1 LHSSAVLKQGEGE
14 TPSTN
19 NTVTAIDSGC
29 SDHMCNEKSRF
40 IPGTLWKANVWV
52 QMGDDNGVQVGEAGK
67 THISSLE
74 MDALFVPQ
82 FRISLVSVSK
92 LAKQGLRT
100 TFDSAGCRVTNKAGE
115 IVLDAKEKDGIYVI
129 GAGRENAFTT
139 TTTLKSGKIKQRK
152 RDKFVQTE
160 SLHLWHRR
168 LAHLNPV
175 ALKQILDTSI
185 RYSNDHDHATCDIC
199 LKSKHQQEFNR
210 TKVPRSK
217 IPFELIHSDTCGP
230 LSPSLSGAAHY
241 IVFIDDCTRH
251 VEVYFLLTKS
261 AEEVAAK
268 FAHFEAWVATQGYTI
283 KRFRSDN
290 GKGEY
295 SNSIFQDM
303 LGEAGI
309 TWEPS
314 PPYTQHKNGVS
325 ERMIRTLN
333 TKARSMLLDAT
344 LPSRFWAEAIST
356 AAYLHRRS
364 PSNSLEGK
372 SPFEML
378 YGVKPKLYH
387 LRRFGSTVYKH
398 IPKDQRK
405 DKKFGSRSKAC
416 MMLGYVHNTTKI
428 WRIWDFEGG
437 SHGQGRAMECSNTIF
452 KENENAFS
460 EDKDSD
466 DIMVFAEPD
475 DPKDGDYVEDISEE
489 ISIDNS

>member
-1 LHSSAVLKQGEGE
+1 
-14 TPSTN
+14 
-19 NTVTAIDSGC
+19 
-29 SDHMCNEKSRF
+29 MCNEKSRF
-40 IPGTLWKANVWV
+40 IPGTLRKVNVWV
-52 QMGDDNGVQVGEAGK
+52 KMGDDNGVHVGEVGR
-67 THISSLE
+67 TYIGSLE

-100 TFDSAGCRVTNKAGE
+100 TFDSTGCRVTNTAE
-115 IVLDAKEKDGIYVI
+115 EVVLDAKEENGIYVI
-129 GAGRENAFTT
+129 RAGREHAFTT
-139 TTTLKSGKIKQRK
+139 TVTLGSGKIKQRK

-168 LAHLNPV
+168 LAHLNPD
-175 ALKQILDTSI
+175 ALKKVLDATI
-185 RYSNDHDHATCDIC
+185 HYSDDHDHATCDIC
-199 LKSKHQQEFNR
+199 LRSKHQQEFNR

-230 LSPSLSGAAHY
+230 ISPSLAGAAHY

-251 VEVYFLLTKS
+251 VEVYFLITKS

-268 FAHFEAWVATQGYTI
+268 FAHFEAWVSTQGYTI

-295 SNSIFQDM
+295 SNSTFQTVLSD
-303 LGEAGI
+303 AGI

-333 TKARSMLLDAT
+333 TKARSMLLDAA
-344 LPSRFWAEAIST
+344 LPSKFWAEAIST
-356 AAYLHRRS
+356 AAYLHRLS

-378 YGVKPKLYH
+378 YGTKPKLHH

-405 DKKFGSRSKAC
+405 DKKFGARSKPC
-416 MMLGYVHNTTKI
+416 MMLGYVHKTTKI

-437 SHGQGRAMECSNTIF
+437 SNGQGRAIECSNAIF
-452 KENENAFS
+452 KEQENAYS
-460 EDKDSD
+460 DPEDED
-466 DIMVFAEPD
+466 DTIAFPERDNPE
-475 DPKDGDYVEDISEE
+475 DGDYVQVDKINEQAMD
-489 ISIDNS
+489 DNS

>member
-1 LHSSAVLKQGEGE
+1 
-14 TPSTN
+14 
-19 NTVTAIDSGC
+19 
-29 SDHMCNEKSRF
+29 
-40 IPGTLWKANVWV
+40 
-52 QMGDDNGVQVGEAGK
+52 MGDDNGVRVEEAGK
-67 THISSLE
+67 TCIGDLE

-82 FRISLVSVSK
+82 FRISLISVSK
-92 LAKQGLRT
+92 LAKQGLQT
-100 TFDSAGCRVTNKAGE
+100 IFDSTGCRIINDADE
-115 IVLDAKEKDGIYVI
+115 IMLDAKEEDGIYVI
-129 GAGRENAFTT
+129 DTGREYAFTNT
-139 TTTLKSGKIKQRK
+139 VTLRSGKVKQRK
-152 RDKFVQTE
+152 RDKFVQTD

-175 ALKQILDTSI
+175 ALKQILDDTI
-185 RYSNDHDHATCDIC
+185 RYSDDHDHATCDIC

-217 IPFELIHSDTCGP
+217 TPFELIHSDTCGP
-230 LSPSLSGAAHY
+230 LGPSLAGAAHY

-251 VEVYFLLTKS
+251 VEVYFLITKT

-295 SNSIFQDM
+295 SNEIFQTA

-333 TKARSMLLDAT
+333 TKARSMLLDAG

-356 AAYLHRRS
+356 AAYLHKRS

-378 YGVKPKLYH
+378 YGAKPKLHH

-405 DKKFGSRSKAC
+405 DKKFGTRSKAC
-416 MMLGYVHNTTKI
+416 MMLGYVHKTTKI

-437 SHGQGRAMECSNTIF
+437 SHGQGRAVECSNVIF
-452 KENENAFS
+452 KEQENAYS
-460 EDKDSD
+460 NPNDEEDILAIPSD
-466 DIMVFAEPD
+466 DIQD
-475 DPKDGDYVEDISEE
+475 SDYVDE
-489 ISIDNS
+489 INDQALDENLK